1 MEYWILREDIS
12 NSFPLQ
18 DVALLL
24 SEAEDVDETIETRLI
39 EINSM
44 VKPKVDT
51 INYYEKLDE
60 ELKEKIMVC
69 YSLGAFIYLMC
80 SSIPINI
87 IIYLRVFQL
96 SVTY

>member
-1 MEYWILREDIS
+1 
-12 NSFPLQ
+12 
-18 DVALLL
+18 
-24 SEAEDVDETIETRLI
+24 
-39 EINSM
+39 M

-87 IIYLRVFQL
+87 IIYLRVVQL